1 LLKNQKIM
9 KKFTKLFTSIVCL
22 LLLITGSVFAQIPA
36 NQKVV
41 IIEPGAGTLET
52 AINSD
57 VDGSGNRVNPNRV
70 YQLKKDGIYFMNS
83 PILFGGAASAD
94 STATL
99 TIVGETGGKK
109 PVVLMDPL
117 DGGNAFTNLVHGSL
131 TIKNVYWPDQ
141 ALNSTGA
148 SLFQLFRSNQRLVLQ
163 DVVTESVTNGDLFNL
178 EQVRGTMDIYFKNCY
193 FRDNTQFTNP
203 WNFATFARGNG
214 SQAIDTLWIEN
225 TTVGNAGL
233 TFFGKGCPINFTFFD
248 HNTIINVAKYV
259 LFFEQYKE
267 AYFTNNIFVNC
278 NWQGEDFNMGK
289 TQLESQSSSGAG
301 NPPVFVGVLNLMEMN
316 ANAWT
321 LGHGSVPAMEDV
333 KWMASNNLHFTS
345 PFLNKY
351 QTGGYGDG
359 KPYPVS
365 YLDWGVLPA
374 GTTFPLEVKNVP
386 PMFMSEK
393 TQQLVDQY
401 PGIVAESNHIQVD
414 PLMVTKGIADQ
425 AEGDLYAQ
433 WARNN
438 FAVAGVTLPDDATFS
453 FGDQDPTTIPGI
465 ESENGAGFT
474 NVTDLL
480 EDFSYEADISSAI
493 DNNHLGSLAWY
504 PGELDTYDGTE
515 ALADIKSY
523 YQEQVIATGVKDNE
537 TRSTRLVYPNP
548 TNGILTI
555 ENPSTGS
562 FGFEVINIIGKTVL
576 SKKDITGITTKLN
589 LSGFTNGIYIINV
602 TSEGKS
608 TKHKVILGDL

>member
-1 LLKNQKIM
+1 M
-9 KKFTKLFTSIVCL
+9 KKITKLFTSSVCL
-22 LLLITGSVFAQIPA
+22 VLLIITSAFAQIPA
-36 NQKVV
+36 DQKVV

-83 PILFGGAASAD
+83 PILFGGAASTD

-99 TIVGETGGKK
+99 TIIGETGGKK
-109 PVVLMDPL
+109 PVILMDPL

-131 TIKNVYWPDQ
+131 TIRNVYWPDQ

-148 SLFQLFRSNQRLVLQ
+148 SLFQMFRTNQRLILE
-163 DVVTESVTNGDLFNL
+163 DFVTESVTNGDLFNL

-193 FRDNTQFTNP
+193 FRDNTQFANP

-214 SQAIDTLWIEN
+214 AQAIDTLWIEN

-233 TFFGKGCPINFTFFD
+233 TFFGKGCPINFTFFN

-259 LFFEQYKE
+259 FFFEQYKE

-316 ANAWT
+316 ENAWT
-321 LGHGSVPAMEDV
+321 LGHGAVPAMEDV

-345 PFLNKY
+345 PFLDKY
-351 QTGGYGDG
+351 YTGGYGDG
-359 KPYPVS
+359 EAYPVS
-365 YLDWGVLPA
+365 YLDWGVLPE
-374 GTTFPLEVKNVP
+374 GTTFPLEVKNIP
-386 PMFMSEK
+386 AMFMSEK
-393 TQQLVDQY
+393 TQELIDTY
-401 PGIVAESNHIQVD
+401 PGILAESNHIQVD
-414 PLMVTKGIADQ
+414 PEMVTPGIADQ

-465 ESENGAGFT
+465 ESEDGDGFT

-480 EDFSYEADISSAI
+480 EDFSYAADISSTI
-493 DNNHLGSLAWY
+493 DDEHLGSLAWY
-504 PGELDTYDGTE
+504 PSELENYDSQE
-515 ALADIKSY
+515 ALAAVKSY
-523 YQEQVIATGVKDNE
+523 YQDRVMATGVKDNE
-537 TRSTRLVYPNP
+537 AKSASLVYPNP
-548 TNGILTI
+548 TSGMLNID
-555 ENPSTGS
+555 NPSNGS
-562 FGFEVINIIGKTVL
+562 FGYEVMNITGKTL
-576 SKKDITGITTKLN
+576 MSRNNITGTTTKLN
-589 LSGFTNGIYIINV
+589 MSGLAKGMYIINV

-608 TKHKVILGDL
+608 TKHKVVLGDL